1 MSNILYDKIS
11 NELIQIYKDKYERLT
26 ESYNNEYDK
35 LTRQYNETVD
45 KITKKYENDCK
56 IAKKKF
62 EEDCGKLTVEE
73 NILKD
78 NLDNKVTQTKE
89 KLENFLSESYKIIKV
104 NERINKGIKS
114 MKKNDEKNKSIF
126 FSKEKFIYY
135 T

>member
-1 MSNILYDKIS
+1 M
-11 NELIQIYKDKYERLT
+11 T

-62 EEDCGKLTVEE
+62 EEECGKLTVEE

-89 KLENFLSESYKIIKV
+89 KLENFLSE
-104 NERINKGIKS
+104 
-114 MKKNDEKNKSIF
+114 
-126 FSKEKFIYY
+126 
-135 T
+135 